1 MQHVLTHLNRIV
13 ELTDSVY
20 DDDLTTG
27 CDNSYGEGGRM
38 SCSP

>member
-1 MQHVLTHLNRIV
+1 MQHVLTHLSRMV
-13 ELTDSVY
+13 EVNNGAYHDN
-20 DDDLTTG
+20 LTTG